1 MDIAGLSMLQS
12 QHIAGVELNT
22 ALLKKVKET
31 ADEHGQRMNQMLEG
45 IHQAERIAEP
55 YKGTAINI
63 RA

>member
-31 ADEHGQRMNQMLEG
+31 ADEHGRE
-45 IHQAERIAEP
+45 
-55 YKGTAINI
+55 
-63 RA
+63 